1 MPTFTIDAE
10 NNIAVRNRTSKT
22 TVSVQAFSCA
32 KEWEKISGEWP
43 ASRLAEI
50 WNSFAGVAPFR
61 ELRAVKRFT
70 SRAVGVARI
79 WSAIQRLLTQEE
91 ELPITERSERKPTQK
106 PVPRTSDRKRI
117 KKAGPEEGSN
127 KKAIVIALMSRAKGA
142 TLAEIMETTG
152 WQKHTVRG
160 FVSNLGNKGGVAI
173 ESLKNASG
181 ERTYRILKL
190 GR

>member
-10 NNIAVRNRTSKT
+10 NNIAVRNGTSKT
-22 TVSVQAFSCA
+22 SDSAQTFGCA
-32 KEWEKISGEWP
+32 KELGKISGEWP

-50 WNSFAGVAPFR
+50 WNSFAGVAPFG

-70 SRAVGVARI
+70 SRAVGVTRI
-79 WSAIQRLLTQEE
+79 WSAIQRLLPQGEA
-91 ELPITERSERKPTQK
+91 LPITERSERKPTK
-106 PVPRTSDRKRI
+106 SRCLGHRTESEPKRSGRKKVRTRRH
-117 KKAGPEEGSN
+117 
-127 KKAIVIALMSRAKGA
+127 IVIALMSRAKGA

-160 FVSNLGNKGGVAI
+160 FVSNLGNKGGEAI

-181 ERTYRILKL
+181 ERTYRISK
-190 GR
+190 

>member
-10 NNIAVRNRTSKT
+10 HNIAVRNGTSKT
-22 TVSVQAFSCA
+22 SDSVRTFGSA
-32 KEWEKISGEWP
+32 KELEKISGEWP

-50 WNSFAGVAPFR
+50 WNSFAGVAPFG

-70 SRAVGVARI
+70 SRAVGVTRI
-79 WSAIQRLLTQEE
+79 WSAIQRLLPQGEA
-91 ELPITERSERKPTQK
+91 LPITERSERKPTKQSIS
-106 PVPRTSDRKRI
+106 RTSERKRT
-117 KKAGPEEGSN
+117 KKVGPGEGSN

-160 FVSNLGNKGGVAI
+160 FVSNLGNTGGETI

-181 ERTYRILKL
+181 ERTYRISK
-190 GR
+190 